1 MSICTWNTTKYQVI
15 LQLKLNWPIYQL
27 SELILPP
34 PSLGKCTNWRFEIS
48 KDQLTAVFIA
58 SWDKRRWNYSQK
70 VRDNLEIK
78 IRREFFNVF
87 DISIPVV

>member
-1 MSICTWNTTKYQVI
+1 MSICTWNTNRHQLI

-27 SELILPP
+27 SNLVLPP

-58 SWDKRRWNYSQK
+58 YWDKRRGDYSQK
-70 VRDNLEIK
+70 VRDILEID
-78 IRREFFNVF
+78 IRRDFFNVF